1 MTEKTKTRAQLSEGE
16 ETVLQAIRRWRYSAV
31 DLADVK
37 IVGAERVRLAGAV
50 RPFMDLLREADP
62 YVVRVNRTTDPSMTL
77 FELQLLYI
85 LSECRAG
92 NSATTTELLDWWF
105 PDRLVANARVLLED
119 FAFTID
125 TLALAFNS
133 SAWIRDH
140 LLSVT
145 NKRIKQTN
153 GSLRGSAA
161 TRFGFWAERTV
172 TFH

>member
-16 ETVLQAIRRWRYSAV
+16 ETILQAIRRWRYSAV

-37 IVGAERVRLAGAV
+37 IVGCERICLGGAL
-50 RPFMDLLREADP
+50 RAFMDLLREADP
-62 YVVRVNRTTDPSMTL
+62 YVVRVNRTTDPSITL

-85 LSECRAG
+85 LSECREG
-92 NSATTTELLDWWF
+92 NSETTTELLDWWF
-105 PDRLVANARVLLED
+105 PAGLVANARVLLED
-119 FAFTID
+119 LASTID

-140 LLSVT
+140 LLTVT

-153 GSLRGSAA
+153 GSERGGAA
-161 TRFGFWAERTV
+161 TRFGFWSERTV